1 MMKTKVVMVIA
12 GLMLLI
18 GTLSGSALAK
28 DLPGSKDHPLVKRYE
43 GSEIL
48 KYEQKQ
54 YDSQVMA
61 LGPAE
66 NSKKLEKSMTVEGV
80 VTRLTYKAPEGR
92 SSLEVLRN
100 YENELKAD
108 GYEVLYS
115 AGKKELGS
123 YFAEA
128 AGYGDIQW
136 PPNVPGLTLNADSQQ
151 YSVLKKETENGGQV
165 YVAVYAVE
173 NRFWASDIKEAK
185 KGQVLLQVD
194 VVETKPMEAKMVT
207 VTSEEMAQ
215 AMSTAGGVALYGIYF
230 DFNKADLKPES
241 EPTLKEIAKLLEA
254 EPELKVLVVGHTDN
268 VGSFE
273 SNQDLSQRR
282 AQAVVAALVR
292 QYGVDSKRLK
302 PVGVSFACPK
312 STNRTEEG
320 RAKNR
325 RVELVE
331 F

>member
-1 MMKTKVVMVIA
+1 MKTIAITVLA
-12 GLMLLI
+12 GLLLALGI
-18 GTLSGSALAK
+18 MSGPALAK

-54 YDSQVMA
+54 YDSRVMA
-61 LGPAE
+61 LGRAE
-66 NSKKLEKSMTVEGV
+66 NSKKLEKAMTVEGT

-100 YENELKAD
+100 YENELKAE
-108 GYEVLYS
+108 GYEVLFY
-115 AGKKELGS
+115 AGKEQLGS

-128 AGYGDIQW
+128 AGYGEIQW
-136 PPNVPGLTLNADSQQ
+136 PPNVPGLTLNGDSHH
-151 YSVLKKETENGGQV
+151 YSVLRKQGEGGGEV
-165 YVAVYAVE
+165 YVAVYAVQ
-173 NRFWASDIKEAK
+173 NKFWASNLKEVK
-185 KGQVLLQVD
+185 KEQVLVQVD

-215 AMSTAGGVALYGIYF
+215 TMAAAGGVALYGIYF
-230 DFNKADLKPES
+230 DFNKAELKPES
-241 EPTLKEIAKLLEA
+241 EPTLKEIAKLLEGSSG
-254 EPELKVLVVGHTDN
+254 LKVLVVGHTDS

-282 AQAVVAALVR
+282 AEAVVKALVGNHGLDGR
-292 QYGVDSKRLK
+292 RLK
-302 PVGVSFACPK
+302 AVGVSFSCPK
-312 STNRTEEG
+312 ATNQTEEG
-320 RAKNR
+320 RARNR

>member
-1 MMKTKVVMVIA
+1 MKTKAIIVVA
-12 GLMLLI
+12 GLMLMLGI
-18 GTLSGSALAK
+18 LSGPVLAK
-28 DLPGSKDHPLVKRYE
+28 DVPGSKDHPLVKRYE

-54 YDSQVMA
+54 YDSLVIP
-61 LGPAE
+61 LGMAE
-66 NSKKLEKSMTVEGV
+66 NSQKLEKSMTVEGV
-80 VTRLTYKAPEGR
+80 ITRLTYKAPEGR

-108 GYEVLYS
+108 GYEVLFY
-115 AGKKELGS
+115 AGKENLGS

-128 AGYGDIQW
+128 ARYGEIQW

-151 YSVLKKETENGGQV
+151 YSVLKKQGAGGGEV
-165 YVAVYAVE
+165 YVVVYAVE
-173 NRFWASDIKEAK
+173 NRFWASDLKDVK
-185 KGQVLLQVD
+185 KQQVLLQVD

-207 VTSEEMAQ
+207 VTSAEMAQ
-215 AMSTAGGVALYGIYF
+215 TMATAGGVALYGIYF

-241 EPTLKEIAKLLEA
+241 EPTLKEIAKLLESS
-254 EPELKVLVVGHTDN
+254 PELKVLVVGHTDS

-273 SNQDLSQRR
+273 SNADLSQRR
-282 AQAVVAALVR
+282 AAAVVSALIR
-292 QYGVDSKRLK
+292 NHGVDGKRLK
-302 PVGVSFACPK
+302 SVGVSFACPK
-312 STNRTEEG
+312 ATNQTEEG